1 MQNIAESYTDN
12 VEILRI
18 GIFYMDQIQKANQPN
33 MINAFEAAMKT
44 RNDSGDVLLE
54 DLERAVKLIKQF
66 KKDLDSLHPSIINI
80 IKALF

>member
-44 RNDSGDVLLE
+44 RNDSGEVLLE